1 MFLRKG
7 HGVFVIDEPRRGEA
21 GATSVSGEISTKTLD
36 QRWYTQFRIGRWEN
50 GQSVVNEGSQFP
62 NDEKSVDQ
70 FFRQMTPNTGD
81 FDQAVAAAAL
91 GEVMKD
97 VQTLTGHKSI
107 FVTHSQG
114 GAVGWNVPADNIA
127 AIVAIEPGGTPA
139 IGSEQYT
146 KLLSAGIPIAIYFG
160 DYIDNGP
167 EDIMSTSFWRQV
179 RDGALAF
186 AAQYNADGGDCT
198 VVDLPKIG
206 ITGNSHF
213 MFQELNN
220 KEIADHIYQWLESR
234 ALA

>member
-1 MFLRKG
+1 M
-7 HGVFVIDEPRRGEA
+7 
-21 GATSVSGEISTKTLD
+21 ATIYD
-36 QRWYTQFRIGRWEN
+36 
-50 GQSVVNEGSQFP
+50 
-62 NDEKSVDQ
+62 
-70 FFRQMTPNTGD
+70 
-81 FDQAVAAAAL
+81 
-91 GEVMKD
+91 
-97 VQTLTGHKSI
+97 
-107 FVTHSQG
+107 
-114 GAVGWNVPADNIA
+114 IA
-127 AIVAIEPGGTPA
+127 AEAKVSIATVSRAINNP
-139 IGSEQYT
+139 S
-146 KLLSAGIPIAIYFG
+146 KLAPDTLARVKAVLEKNIPVTMYFG

-167 EDIMSTSFWRQV
+167 EDIMSTSFWRRV